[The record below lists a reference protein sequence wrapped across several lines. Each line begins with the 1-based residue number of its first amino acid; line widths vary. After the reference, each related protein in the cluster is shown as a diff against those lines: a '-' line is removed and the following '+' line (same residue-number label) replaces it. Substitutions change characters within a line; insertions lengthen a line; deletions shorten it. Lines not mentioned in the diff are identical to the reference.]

1 VKFAGGPG
9 GVRRYAFWAMKL
21 NARMRRY
28 LADLRSREVDAS
40 TVPPGAGV
48 EVVEAGGLFLLRGFV
63 KRPHLALAD
72 FRDETGLE
80 CAANRLRMEAMI
92 PHRLAC
98 SAPLLLL
105 TAGLM
110 TAGTMAAA
118 LRKFAGSFNVIV
130 SYDGEGCAVRFHKI
144 RRGQRWLAEDLE
156 DYEGEGV
163 LVFEAGAEMPAP
175 ALLSG

>member
-1 VKFAGGPG
+1 
-9 GVRRYAFWAMKL
+9 MKL
-21 NARMRRY
+21 NVRMRRY

-63 KRPHLALAD
+63 QRPHLALAD

-92 PHRLAC
+92 APRLAR

-118 LRKFAGSFNVIV
+118 LRKFAGSSFNVIV

-156 DYEGEGV
+156 DYDGEGV

-175 ALLSG
+175 ALLGG